1 MAFVFLKKPILQKIE
16 LKTKVACQK
25 RLGCF
30 DFNTRAFEQPWV
42 KQNPLSSCLY
52 YGKTLS
58 AVLAKKQNSSRV
70 NYKKVFLNN
79 LQKSSLISPAF

>member
-30 DFNTRAFEQPWV
+30 DFNTRAFEQPWLN
-42 KQNPLSSCLY
+42 KTHFHHAYIMEKHYRLCWPKSKTPL
-52 YGKTLS
+52 G
-58 AVLAKKQNSSRV
+58 
-70 NYKKVFLNN
+70 
-79 LQKSSLISPAF
+79 